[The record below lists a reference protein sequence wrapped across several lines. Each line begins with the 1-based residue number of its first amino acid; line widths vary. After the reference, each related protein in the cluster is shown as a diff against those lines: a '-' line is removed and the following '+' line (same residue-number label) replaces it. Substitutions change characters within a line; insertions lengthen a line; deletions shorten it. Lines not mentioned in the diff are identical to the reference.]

1 MNINNIKEYVWGT
14 ENWVYEDSD
23 TMVKLID
30 AHDSLSIQVH
40 EGSEHWH
47 VIKAE
52 VDSELICGLNRDITL
67 EEFKQKIAD
76 ETILEVCNRVKV
88 KKGDYFYIPG
98 GTLHAVGKGILIAE
112 IRPTDNDTYRVYDFG
127 RGRELH
133 IEKALEITNLRRYE
147 S

>member
-1 MNINNIKEYVWGT
+1 MNIKNYVWGT
-14 ENWVYEDSD
+14 EDWVYEDEN

-30 AHDSLSIQVH
+30 ARESLSIQVH

-52 VDSELICGLNRDITL
+52 PDSTLICGLSRTITL
-67 EEFKQKIAD
+67 DEFKQRID
-76 ETILEVCNRVKV
+76 DGTLPEVCNHVKV
-88 KKGDYFYIPG
+88 KAGDYLYIPG
-98 GTLHAVGKGILIAE
+98 GTLHAIGGGILIAE
-112 IRPTDNDTYRVYDFG
+112 IRPTDNDTYRVHDYG

-133 IEKALEITNLRRYE
+133 IEKALQITNLQEYK